1 MRISLAQALL
11 LNPDV
16 LLLDEPTNHLD
27 LEACLWLEDYLSKF
41 KKILLIISHA
51 QDFLNGV
58 CTKIIHFRNKKLV
71 LYSGNYDAYVQTR
84 NELAM
89 QALKRYQ
96 NQ

>member
-1 MRISLAQALL
+1 MRISIAQALL

-51 QDFLNGV
+51 
-58 CTKIIHFRNKKLV
+58 
-71 LYSGNYDAYVQTR
+71 
-84 NELAM
+84 
-89 QALKRYQ
+89 
-96 NQ
+96 